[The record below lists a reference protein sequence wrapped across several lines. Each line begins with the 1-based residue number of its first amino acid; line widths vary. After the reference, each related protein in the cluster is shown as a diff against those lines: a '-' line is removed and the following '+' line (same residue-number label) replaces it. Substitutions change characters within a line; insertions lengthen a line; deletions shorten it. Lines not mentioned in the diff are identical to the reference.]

1 VSKKYLNPLRPW
13 NPGRYTLEFTGY
25 NRDFLLIQQYACDS
39 LGCRSGDPDPLTDA
53 KQDQTTGQ
61 RSFIHSLD
69 LRPPQQNRP
78 VMASFSSPFRT
89 TYRYLVCLYR
99 CFLLFSDGY
108 RARTPAA
115 TPSARVARALLL
127 SRAGL
132 DWPRAR
138 VHRPADPR
146 TARLSPTGIHT
157 NHVSACVLLLLF
169 TCAL

>member
-1 VSKKYLNPLRPW
+1 MSKKWLNPLRPW

-89 TYRYLVCLYR
+89 TYRYLVCLHR
-99 CFLLFSDGY
+99 CFLLFSDGIPCAHT
-108 RARTPAA
+108 RSNAKRT
-115 TPSARVARALLL
+115 
-127 SRAGL
+127 SRPCSSTQSC
-132 DWPRAR
+132 W
-138 VHRPADPR
+138 
-146 TARLSPTGIHT
+146 ARLAPCSRSPSRR
-157 NHVSACVLLLLF
+157 SANG
-169 TCAL
+169 